1 MVLAMVR
8 AGQVSGDESSGGRLT
23 DHIELGVLARAF
35 PRDLLDEVLDVTG
48 RREKRVRRL
57 PAHVMIRYVI
67 AQGLFFGSGSEEV
80 MRQLVGSLRHLGSW
94 SDDWQVPST
103 SAIAQARAR
112 LGAEPLRELFRRA
125 AVPAAGY
132 GTKGA
137 WLAGLRLMSIDG
149 TGLDAAD
156 TEANVAAFGRMSTGP
171 KASAFPKVHVVTLS
185 ECGTH
190 AVVAAEVGGCR
201 TGERTLAAG
210 LLDALEPD
218 MLLLADAGFY
228 SWQLW
233 HDAAANGAGLLWR
246 IGAGVSMPVVRTLP
260 DGSYLG
266 LLFDPSVRS
275 ARRQVLLTAARAGQE
290 VPEEQAQ
297 VVRAVEFTV
306 PDRNPDGE
314 LVCVITTVLDPARI
328 SATELAAAYAQRWEH
343 ESALDEIKTHLRG
356 GGQVLRSKSP
366 DMVEQEIYG
375 LLLAH
380 YGIRELMCQA
390 ADEAGHDPDRLSF
403 ARSVRVVRR
412 QVTDQAAFPP

>member
-1 MVLAMVR
+1 MVRAMVR
-8 AGQVSGDESSGGRLT
+8 AGQVIGDESSGGRLT

-35 PRDLLDEVLDVTG
+35 PRDLLEEVLDVTG

-149 TGLDAAD
+149 TGLDTAD
-156 TEANVAAFGRMSTGP
+156 TEANVGAFGRMSTGP
-171 KASAFPKVHVVTLS
+171 KASAFPKVHLVTLS

-233 HDAAANGAGLLWR
+233 QAAATGAGLLWR
-246 IGAGVSMPVVRTLP
+246 IGASVSLPVVRALP

-266 LLFDPSVRS
+266 LLFGPAVKA
-275 ARRQVLLTAARAGQE
+275 ARRQALLTAARAGQD
-290 VPEEQAQ
+290 VSGRQAQ
-297 VVRAVEFTV
+297 LVRAVEFTV

-314 LVCVITTVLDPARI
+314 LVCLITTVLDPVRI
-328 SATELAAAYAQRWEH
+328 GAAELAAAYAERWEH

-380 YGIRELMCQA
+380 YGVRELMCQA